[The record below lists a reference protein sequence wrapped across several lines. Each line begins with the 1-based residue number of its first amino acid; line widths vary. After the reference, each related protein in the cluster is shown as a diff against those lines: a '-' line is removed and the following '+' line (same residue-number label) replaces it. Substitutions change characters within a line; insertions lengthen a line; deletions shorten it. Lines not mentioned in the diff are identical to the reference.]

1 VVDHTPSKHCSGAQ
15 TFSNAEKVFLG
26 GSFSKKNSSVL
37 FLSRQRFRKIK
48 IFANSYTRFIFC
60 SAQEIIKQGRQH
72 TDNRLRR

>member
-15 TFSNAEKVFLG
+15 TFSKRKKFFW
-26 GSFSKKNSSVL
+26 GSFSKKNSLVL
-37 FLSRQRFRKIK
+37 FLSRQRFRKNK
-48 IFANSYTRFIFC
+48 IFTYSYTRFIFC